1 MKAKNSANKGPD
13 FFEETPFDPV
23 LSATGGA
30 PPPVQANPALPKKK
44 AGFYLSAPLLE
55 RFNRKF
61 HEMKLA
67 DAAVDNKSSLLEVLL
82 EFALDDLDRGEC
94 SRVRQKLA

>member
-1 MKAKNSANKGPD
+1 MTAKKSSSKVPD
-13 FFEETPFDPV
+13 FFEENPFDPV

-30 PPPVQANPALPKKK
+30 PSPAPRSPAPPKKK

-82 EFALDDLDRGEC
+82 EFALDDLDRGER
-94 SRVRQKLA
+94 SRMWQKLA